1 MKEKIFDINFK
12 IALIDNLLYTK
23 GNQKPSFL
31 EEYNNILNSNEY
43 KNEADEIYNNMLYDS
58 TCKSLYD
65 YIKNLELTD
74 EDLQKIE
81 YLNIDAAAKIYIDLA
96 PSWDGESKIFDIT
109 SIKGI
114 ERLTNLKE
122 VEVFSLVENEVAK
135 ELMKINAEVWID
147 GLGSNK
153 TDIIKIEEN

>member
-1 MKEKIFDINFK
+1 MNKETFDINFK
-12 IALIDNLLYTK
+12 IAIIDNLLYIK
-23 GNQKPSFL
+23 RNQKPSFL

-43 KNEADEIYNNMLYDS
+43 KNEADEIYNNMLYDN
-58 TCKSLYD
+58 TCKTLYD
-65 YIKNLELTD
+65 YIKNLELTN

-81 YLNIDAAAKIYIDLA
+81 YLNIDASAQIYIDLA

-122 VEVFSLVENEVAK
+122 VEVFSLVENEAAK

-153 TDIIKIEEN
+153 PDIIKIDEN